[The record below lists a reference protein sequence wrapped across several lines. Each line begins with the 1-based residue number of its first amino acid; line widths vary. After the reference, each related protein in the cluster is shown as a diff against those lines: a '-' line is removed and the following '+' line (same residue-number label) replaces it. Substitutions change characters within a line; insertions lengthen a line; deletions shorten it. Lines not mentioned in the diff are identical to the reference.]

1 MRQCNCEVV
10 GQRPIR
16 SIILG
21 PAGSDKTVLVQ
32 KMNLDRYKG
41 CLERIYILSPSIAVD
56 SSWHPLIKYIGG
68 ALQAKHT
75 DEEPTYFDHYDPLS
89 FHEILDTQHNSTQF
103 MKNRREN
110 VMYSDTGYY

>member
-41 CLERIYILSPSIAVD
+41 CLERIYILSPAIAVD
-56 SSWHPLIKYIGG
+56 SSWHPYTKYIEKEIK
-68 ALQAKHT
+68 AKHT
-75 DEEPTYFDHYDPLS
+75 DEKPNYYDHDDPDSL
-89 FHEILDTQHNSTQF
+89 HEILCTNI
-103 MKNRREN
+103 R
-110 VMYSDTGYY
+110 